1 MDNTINDVH
10 SVLLEMLQ
18 WFHHQC
24 EKNGLRYYIVGG
36 TMLGAVGMT
45 ILMSQCHEKII

>member
-1 MDNTINDVH
+1 MDNTINNVH

-24 EKNGLRYYIVGG
+24 EKNGLRYYMENSLIFAPFRP
-36 TMLGAVGMT
+36 L
-45 ILMSQCHEKII
+45 